1 MTSKEKIKMPK
12 DINRDE
18 VQRLIRSGA
27 QLVEAL
33 PAEEYNEGHLP
44 GAINIPLKKLNKQ
57 SIKLLEESRPVITYC
72 SDFQ

>member
-1 MTSKEKIKMPK
+1 MPK

-18 VQRLIRSGA
+18 VQRLLQNGA

-33 PAEEYNEGHLP
+33 PAEEYNEAHLP
-44 GAINIPLKKLNKQ
+44 GAINIPLKKLNKET
-57 SIKLLEESRPVITYC
+57 IELIDKSRPVITYC

>member
-1 MTSKEKIKMPK
+1 MPK

-27 QLVEAL
+27 QLIEAL

-57 SIKLLEESRPVITYC
+57 NIKRLEQSRPVITYC